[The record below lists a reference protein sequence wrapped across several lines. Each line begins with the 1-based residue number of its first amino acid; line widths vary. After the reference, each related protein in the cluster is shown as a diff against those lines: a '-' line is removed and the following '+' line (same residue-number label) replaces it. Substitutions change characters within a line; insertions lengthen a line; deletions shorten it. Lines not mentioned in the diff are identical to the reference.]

1 MSASQAM
8 DWLIFRM
15 AKKMNKF
22 QNSKGAI
29 NNKLVKDLNN
39 VQLDDKLT
47 QQEKQKK
54 YTELGLGVSLLH
66 VYFKDLGVIKYTR
79 EESYGIVD
87 LIGTI
92 LVHKLIA
99 NI

>member
-1 MSASQAM
+1 M
-8 DWLIFRM
+8 DWLMFRM

-22 QNSKGAI
+22 KNSKGSI

-39 VQLDDKLT
+39 VQLDAKLT
-47 QQEKQKK
+47 EQEKQKK

-66 VYFKDLGVIKYTR
+66 VYFKDLGAIKYTR

-87 LIGTI
+87 LIGTF
-92 LVHKLIA
+92 
-99 NI
+99 